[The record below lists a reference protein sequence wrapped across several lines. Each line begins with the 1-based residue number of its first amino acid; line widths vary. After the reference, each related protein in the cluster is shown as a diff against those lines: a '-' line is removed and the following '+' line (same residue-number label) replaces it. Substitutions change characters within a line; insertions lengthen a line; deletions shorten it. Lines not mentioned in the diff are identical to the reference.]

1 MSLFGVML
9 VRIQSKRGKIRT
21 RTTLNTDT
29 FHVVID
35 AVLTH
40 YHPVFSFYTPWKYQK
55 TADFFIFSGRINGST
70 KKWKNILYR
79 VTWLKHFVSGKII
92 SWKIVIAIVEST
104 KRFFMFFY
112 WRVGPGL
119 DKSRTN
125 TRDVLEIIHFTNCC
139 SWLFFNKDV
148 HEHTFSVSSAHYMK
162 QF

>member
-79 VTWLKHFVSGKII
+79 VTWLKHSVSGKTI

-112 WRVGPGL
+112 WRVCPG
-119 DKSRTN
+119 DVRTHVTYSKS
-125 TRDVLEIIHFTNCC
+125 
-139 SWLFFNKDV
+139 
-148 HEHTFSVSSAHYMK
+148 
-162 QF
+162 